1 VVTVAGAYLSGG
13 LMHLLVTIPWGN
25 GMSRRIGAL
34 VVSIPWLLL
43 EIFST
48 LEVEIEQSKLG
59 HWRWVSFS
67 LYAHGAALDKS
78 FISKCILC
86 VAILTT
92 FFQDGTLMCT
102 MDGHKSVVS
111 TLSVC
116 DEVLYSGSWDGTV
129 RLWSVNDHSPLAV
142 LGEDLPGEL
151 KSILAITASRDLLVA
166 ACENGCIK
174 VSFFFRTAF
183 LPFKRFKRLISC
195 SPFEMKY
202 THSI

>member
-1 VVTVAGAYLSGG
+1 
-13 LMHLLVTIPWGN
+13 
-25 GMSRRIGAL
+25 
-34 VVSIPWLLL
+34 
-43 EIFST
+43 
-48 LEVEIEQSKLG
+48 
-59 HWRWVSFS
+59 
-67 LYAHGAALDKS
+67 
-78 FISKCILC
+78 
-86 VAILTT
+86 
-92 FFQDGTLMCT
+92 